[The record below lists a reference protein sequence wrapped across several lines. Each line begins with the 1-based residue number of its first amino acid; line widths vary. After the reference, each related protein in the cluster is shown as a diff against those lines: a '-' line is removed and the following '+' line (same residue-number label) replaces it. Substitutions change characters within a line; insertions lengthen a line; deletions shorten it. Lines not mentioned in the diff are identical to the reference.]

1 MATLRDIK
9 NRIAGVTS
17 IEKITSAMKMVSSIK
32 SKRAQKLTES
42 ARPYTETVGDL
53 LQLLI
58 SLDNSLLAEH
68 IFLKPR
74 VEVKNV
80 LIIVVAG
87 DKGMCGSFNSNL
99 IKSVDAYLNT
109 EFIENYPEAT
119 PHIITIGTKATEYY
133 KKRKYNIIGA
143 FPNAFQKIDF
153 SIVTKSKELFLTDYD
168 IGNIDRV
175 EIFYSHFVNLMRQ
188 EPTKLQVLPIKFDL
202 EYNNDRIKNIYNYHY
217 ILDSDKKIIFETLIT
232 QYLDISIWRPILES
246 NAAENSARLLAMDKA
261 TQNARDLIKE
271 LELQYNNARQS
282 AITTEMLEIVGG
294 AEALSKG

>member
-42 ARPYTETVGDL
+42 ARPYTQTVTDL
-53 LQLLI
+53 LQLLV

-119 PHIITIGTKATEYY
+119 PHIITIGTKPTEYY

-153 SIVTKSKELFLTDYD
+153 SIVKKSKELFLTDYD

-217 ILDSDKKIIFETLIT
+217 ILDSDKKIIFETLIN